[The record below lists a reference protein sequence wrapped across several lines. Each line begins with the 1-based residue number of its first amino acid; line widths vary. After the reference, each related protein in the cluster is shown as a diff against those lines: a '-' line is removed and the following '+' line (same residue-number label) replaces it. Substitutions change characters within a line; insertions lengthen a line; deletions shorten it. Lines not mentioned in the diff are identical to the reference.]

1 MKSIIILGKGPSLLK
16 CTRDIVD
23 NYDDIALCNYPVLNE
38 FFYNLIENRIINY
51 HFANCGTFDERYNDN
66 INNLLQIQGIYNTNK
81 LNAYID
87 YISNKNLF
95 KDNLYQ
101 PMRDYFFNNFD
112 LDPATGTMAIQYI
125 LNLNKYDKICL
136 VGFDNFQK
144 GSPWYYYNPDL
155 YNPKLKY
162 LLGNQITEKGIY
174 NQISGHDPE
183 KTLQYY
189 LNIIQ
194 KNKNIHYTFITNL
207 LLPNINNLKVI

>member
-1 MKSIIILGKGPSLLK
+1 MKSLIIFGKGPSLLK

-81 LNAYID
+81 SNTYIN

-95 KDNLYQ
+95 KDNIY
-101 PMRDYFFNNFD
+101 DYMKKYFLTNFD
-112 LDPATGTMAIQYI
+112 LDPSTGTMAIQYI
-125 LNLNKYDKICL
+125 LNLNKYNKICL
-136 VGFDNFQK
+136 VGFDNFQIGK
-144 GSPWYYYNPDL
+144 QSYYYSPEL
-155 YNPKLKY
+155 YNSKLKY
-162 LLGNQITEKGIY
+162 LLGNQITHTGLY
-174 NQISGHDPE
+174 NQINGHDPD

-207 LLPNINNLKVI
+207 LLPNINNLKTI

>member
-1 MKSIIILGKGPSLLK
+1 MKSIIIFGKGPSLLK
-16 CTRDIVD
+16 CTKDIVD
-23 NYDDIALCNYPVLNE
+23 NYDDIAICNYPVLND
-38 FFYNLIENRIINY
+38 FFCNLIQNRTINY

-81 LNAYID
+81 TNTYSN

-95 KDNLYQ
+95 KDNLYNTI
-101 PMRDYFFNNFD
+101 RDYFLNNFD

-174 NQISGHDPE
+174 NQISGHCPE

-189 LNIIQ
+189 LNIIE
-194 KNKNIHYTFITNL
+194 KNKNIQYTFITNL
-207 LLPNINNLKVI
+207 LLPNKNNLKVI

>member
-1 MKSIIILGKGPSLLK
+1 MKSIIIFGKGPSLLK

-23 NYDDIALCNYPVLNE
+23 SYDDIALCNYPVLNE
-38 FFYNLIENRIINY
+38 FFYNLIENRTINY

-81 LNAYID
+81 TNAYID
-87 YISNKNLF
+87 YISNKDLF

-144 GSPWYYYNPDL
+144 GLPWYYYNPDL

-174 NQISGHDPE
+174 NQVSAHSPE

-189 LNIIQ
+189 LNIIE

-207 LLPNINNLKVI
+207 LLPNIDNLKVI

>member
-1 MKSIIILGKGPSLLK
+1 MKSIIIFGKGPSLLK
-16 CTRDIVD
+16 CTRDIVN
-23 NYDDIALCNYPVLNE
+23 NYDDIALCNYPVLND
-38 FFYNLIENRIINY
+38 FFYNLIENRTINY

-81 LNAYID
+81 TNAYID
-87 YISNKNLF
+87 YISNKDLF

-112 LDPATGTMAIQYI
+112 LDPATGTMAILYI

-162 LLGNQITEKGIY
+162 LLGNQITQTGIY
-174 NQISGHDPE
+174 NQVSAHSPE
-183 KTLQYY
+183 KTLEYY
-189 LNIIQ
+189 
-194 KNKNIHYTFITNL
+194 
-207 LLPNINNLKVI
+207 

>member
-1 MKSIIILGKGPSLLK
+1 MKSIIIFGKGPSLLK

-23 NYDDIALCNYPVLNE
+23 SYDDIALCNYPVLND
-38 FFYNLIENRIINY
+38 FFYNLIKNRTINY

-66 INNLLQIQGIYNTNK
+66 INNLLQIQGIYNTNIK
-81 LNAYID
+81 NAYID

-136 VGFDNFQK
+136 VGFDNFKK
-144 GSPWYYYNPDL
+144 GLPWYYYNPDL
-155 YNPKLKY
+155 YNPKLRY
-162 LLGNQITEKGIY
+162 LLGNNITNEGIY
-174 NQISGHDPE
+174 NQISGHDPT
-183 KTLQYY
+183 KTKNYY
-189 LNIIQ
+189 NYIIKKNNHIKFTFITTLEFDKYNNLNII
-194 KNKNIHYTFITNL
+194 
-207 LLPNINNLKVI
+207 